1 MAVLATVAGALA
13 VGLSPV
19 FVRLSDLGPEASAFY
34 RALLA
39 LPVLMVWRRVEVG
52 QGKTPIIT
60 IKDQIVLALPGA
72 LFAGDLAFWH
82 ASIMFTSVANATL
95 LANFAPIFV
104 TLGGFFIFR
113 ARVTKI
119 FLGGMVLTLIGAAL
133 LVVNS
138 LSYSLQTVMGDG
150 FGLVTGMFFGAYVLA
165 IGRLRSRYSTAVL
178 MLWGTAWT
186 AIFLFPVALALSD
199 AMVPGSL
206 YGWGILLAL
215 ALISHVLG
223 QGLIAYALAH
233 LPASFSSVTIVL
245 EAVFAVAFGWMI
257 LSEKLESLQWIGI
270 VVVLSGIYVA
280 QKGSR
285 NTPSLSSF

>member
-113 ARVTKI
+113 ERVTKI